1 MAIGKNKRLT
11 KGSKKGG
18 KKKVA
23 DPFSKKDW
31 YDVKVPANF
40 DTRTIGRTLVTRT
53 TGTKIASDALKG
65 RVFEASLG
73 DLNKLDDEDSYRKF
87 KLICEDVQGRHCLT
101 NFHGMDITTDR
112 LRMLVKKWQ
121 TLIEA
126 QADIRTSDGYLLRVF
141 CIGFTMKMRGQIT
154 KTSYAQHTQLPS
166 MRTTNMERATLKIE
180 IPFTDHAHCIGRQGN
195 QIQSIMSATDT
206 HIHFPDGNREPNG
219 TKSNQVSIT
228 GTVSSIEEARKR
240 IREILPMSLKFLIP
254 PTELINIINDDYPL
268 FKNVRTRF
276 GVIVLPRP
284 YAKTGDVYCI
294 VRGLINQPGLAEAT
308 EYLIQA
314 FYGFEA
320 PLIKVTCQT
329 EVSEQYHVYLQTR
342 QQSKDMCIA
351 AIEQYTH
358 TTIQFPTMINSN
370 LSQDNTNNYGRRT
383 SVIISGS
390 PTQVC
395 QARKLF
401 DLCLPVI
408 LNFEIPI
415 DKEPT
420 RAQTAHIKDKL
431 NVTTTVR
438 TRKDKIGKLVTVQS
452 QEYNCDQLFRARA
465 IILGLSE
472 SNNNHIL
479 PINANGLFDLNLDQE
494 GIMWPTNNDRIP
506 SLFVFDS
513 STQPTLKPTDINNLE
528 SIDNTLAFPIQD
540 NCSTKLLTLLRSLN
554 LEKYWSTFERNEID
568 YCTFLSMTDHD
579 LTQIGIEA
587 FGARRRMQQAIADHT
602 LANINRY

>member
-1 MAIGKNKRLT
+1 
-11 KGSKKGG
+11 
-18 KKKVA
+18 
-23 DPFSKKDW
+23 
-31 YDVKVPANF
+31 
-40 DTRTIGRTLVTRT
+40 
-53 TGTKIASDALKG
+53 
-65 RVFEASLG
+65 
-73 DLNKLDDEDSYRKF
+73 
-87 KLICEDVQGRHCLT
+87 
-101 NFHGMDITTDR
+101 
-112 LRMLVKKWQ
+112 
-121 TLIEA
+121 
-126 QADIRTSDGYLLRVF
+126 
-141 CIGFTMKMRGQIT
+141 
-154 KTSYAQHTQLPS
+154 

-479 PINANGLFDLNLDQE
+479 PINANGLFDLNQTSTFLSDLSFPTASSSLFLTSPSAATTTTNHITDIETNTAKKPSPIGHERSSSRSEKLLLFVSNVTCVFFIDLDQE

-587 FGARRRMQQAIADHT
+587 FGARRRMQQAIADSHKSFQNNQT
-602 LANINRY
+602 AFDSSIHNILPSLIDDANNPLA